1 MTGRGQASASA
12 AAAIERRAPD
22 FFIVGHPKS
31 GTSAL
36 YQMLR
41 SYPQIH
47 MPRKEPSFFVP
58 ELWPPRSSK
67 YANGIE
73 DYLDF
78 FDQAGADQLIG
89 EATTAYLW
97 SQGAA
102 QRIADVQPQARIIA
116 ILREPASFLRSLH
129 LQFIRSN
136 VETERDLRKALE
148 LEHERGEGKRLPRNS
163 TRPQALA
170 YSEHVS
176 YVEQLRRY
184 EAVFPREQMLV
195 LIYEDFRAD
204 NERTVREV
212 LGFLGLEDAPAPEPI
227 EANHASGVRSP
238 RINELVRSL
247 YMGRSG
253 AARPAKAAIK
263 ALTPQRLRKRAVGT
277 VTRMQRSEPPAADE
291 QLMRELR
298 VRFKGEVQALSE
310 HLGRDLV
317 AFWGYDELGAQR

>member
-1 MTGRGQASASA
+1 MTARGQASASA
-12 AAAIERRAPD
+12 AAIGHRIPD

-41 SYPQIH
+41 TYRQIH

-58 ELWPPRSSK
+58 ELWPQRSRK

-73 DYLDF
+73 DYLAF
-78 FDQAGADQLIG
+78 FDEAGPDQLIG

-97 SQGAA
+97 SHGAA
-102 QRIADVQPQARIIA
+102 QRIAAVQPDARIIA

-136 VETERDLRKALE
+136 VETERDLRKAIE
-148 LEHERGEGKRLPRNS
+148 LDSLRLQGKRLPPNS
-163 TRPQALA
+163 TRPQALV
-170 YSEHVS
+170 YSEHVR

-184 EAVFPREQMLV
+184 HDAFPREQVLV

-204 NERTVREV
+204 NEGTVREV
-212 LGFLGLEDAPAPEPI
+212 LSFLGLEDAPAPELI

-277 VTRMQRSEPPAADE
+277 VTRMQRSEPPGVDE
-291 QLMRELR
+291 QLMQELR
-298 VRFKGEVQALSE
+298 SRFKGEVQALGE
-310 HLGRDLV
+310 YLDRDLV
-317 AFWGYDELGAQR
+317 TRWGYDRIESRQ